1 MKKLLKEV
9 KKMYKNYYYIETKKN
24 KLYKK
29 YEYKQKNLKK
39 LNNKLEKRNRFKKN
53 KCINFYNDKTDFYN
67 LYKNYEKKFKRNDK
81 YYFINEINKYFY
93 ENDNLFL
100 NDIETDKKE
109 IFLVINE
116 NFYKKTDYK
125 TFKKEIEKFI
135 NYLIKNYKLKLD
147 INIFKNE
154 NLYNYI
160 CYIIIYY
167 NETIFYRND
176 QKTLYKNFIENNY
189 YENNYYEKI
198 KI

>member
-1 MKKLLKEV
+1 
-9 KKMYKNYYYIETKKN
+9 MYKNYYYIETKKN

-81 YYFINEINKYFY
+81 YYFITEINKYFY

-109 IFLVINE
+109 IFLIINE

-160 CYIIIYY
+160 CYINIYY